1 MNIQANRIHRQV
13 WPTQVGGFL
22 VSIGFVTGLANMAF
36 FPSAIC
42 TQGQAGNFVAVYCIC
57 VVLIGFPL
65 TYLHLCLGQYSG
77 CNPTTAFGKL
87 CPAFKG
93 IGWCWLLLT
102 IPMMIISNMNTA
114 WSLYYMFLSGRSL
127 FTNTDLPWSFQENI
141 RFHNREISASLIE
154 FYKLARENTTESAP
168 ISIRGPP
175 DFRPTTPDYYHHL
188 YHTAAP
194 EMVMS
199 IDGDIVR
206 VVDKKIILGPMN
218 KSIVTVLAL
227 AWLIVV
233 LCTIHNSV
241 HTMNR
246 IVYVTATLPLLI
258 LAILFARVSCLPGA
272 YKGIMLL
279 YPDVQ
284 RISEQTVWQNAIKL
298 VFFDMQ
304 IGVGVLISI
313 SKHNRFH
320 TNVFRD
326 AALMVLIDVV
336 VSLAAACVAF
346 GFLGFLAYNM
356 DTDDI
361 RSMCRGQIAPHLL
374 WDQILRSMT
383 YMRNNEGPVFCF
395 LYQLMLGLGAIECS
409 FTMCEYF
416 ASALDYK
423 IPLLRNRPCSLRAL
437 VAVIMFLLTLPCCFQ
452 SGVHIYNLLVYYSMH
467 WNLKIIALCQFAV
480 ITYFYGVENLLA
492 DIRVML
498 RLPVAEC
505 PGIVGRILGPTGY
518 YIRYAWTWLSPL
530 TIVIALALDLF
541 ARQEIKRAKKVGDS
555 TLWHFLSVIS
565 IIPLPVIVLYYIY
578 NKDRSAFKPIKWRNL
593 QVPYDDSTISNTFL
607 PQEVDQ
613 ELYQKTERVAT
624 NSDAQKPSCSE
635 TAKFVSQ
642 IHNYKSVNFVLNT
655 SPYFRIPNPTT
666 TLLSQHT
673 EKEDE
678 TVKQIDKID
687 HMDSSESEDFESDV
701 DEIPSTQMITN
712 LTVSTDRIRTE
723 SLDRITIDLTSLT
736 GQPGFFNPK
745 STPIK
750 SIQNCNVNE
759 ITQTR

>member
-154 FYKLARENTTESAP
+154 FYKLARENSTESAP
-168 ISIRGPP
+168 INIRRPP

-206 VVDKKIILGPMN
+206 
-218 KSIVTVLAL
+218 VTVLAL

-518 YIRYAWTWLSPL
+518 YIRYAWTCFGFVRS
-530 TIVIALALDLF
+530 TRI
-541 ARQEIKRAKKVGDS
+541 GDS

-607 PQEVDQ
+607 PQEVDH
-613 ELYQKTERVAT
+613 EVYQKTERVVT
-624 NSDAQKPSCSE
+624 NSEAQKPSCSE
-635 TAKFVSQ
+635 TAKFASH
-642 IHNYKSVNFVLNT
+642 IHHYKSVDFVLNT

-666 TLLSQHT
+666 TLLNYHA
-673 EKEDE
+673 EKENDA
-678 TVKQIDKID
+678 TMQIDKID
-687 HMDSSESEDFESDV
+687 HMDSNESEDSESDV
-701 DEIPSTQMITN
+701 DEMPSTQTITN

-723 SLDRITIDLTSLT
+723 SLDRMTIDLASLT

-745 STPIK
+745 SSPIK
-750 SIQNCNVNE
+750 LIQ
-759 ITQTR
+759 